1 MLSREAGLK
10 MGLTGV
16 EGTRPLA
23 TLNVVVLVTIS
34 IWLWGGGGGWF
45 DIIKLT

>member
-1 MLSREAGLK
+1 MLSREDGLK

-23 TLNVVVLVTIS
+23 TLSVVVLVTIS
-34 IWLWGGGGGWF
+34 IRFGGGEVG
-45 DIIKLT
+45 LM